1 MAEAYYT
8 IPLKPEPQSFGI
20 TLAGKEYRLTVRW
33 FDAPEQADPAG
44 PRSGASGDSL
54 PAQQD
59 ISGTWTLDIEEPE
72 KAAPIV
78 MGIPLVTGCDLLEQ
92 YSYLEFSGELWV
104 EGELPPT
111 LENLGSE
118 VELVFIVQEVS
129 A

>member
-8 IPLKPEPQSFGI
+8 IPLKAEPQSFGI

-33 FDAPEQADPAG
+33 FDAPETG
-44 PRSGASGDSL
+44 
-54 PAQQD
+54 
-59 ISGTWTLDIEEPE
+59 WTLDIEEPE

-92 YSYLEFSGELWV
+92 YRYLGFAGELWV

-111 LENLGSE
+111 LENLGTE
-118 VELVFIVQEVS
+118 VELVFIVEE
-129 A
+129 ATA